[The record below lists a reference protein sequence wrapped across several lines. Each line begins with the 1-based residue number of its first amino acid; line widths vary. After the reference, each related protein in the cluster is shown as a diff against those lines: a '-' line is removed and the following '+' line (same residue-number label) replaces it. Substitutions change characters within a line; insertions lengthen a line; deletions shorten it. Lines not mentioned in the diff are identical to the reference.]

1 VSKSESGPGPILNQQ
16 PSDLQETVS
25 LHFAEHRHNAA
36 GTAYLIDVA
45 LGVTIFVLLLEIAA
59 SIALPLLSF
68 GVSGLESVEEV
79 LLKLRAA
86 PPSQPYILVLGDSVM
101 VEGALERARVAAP
114 REHSIAARLGR
125 MLEAKAP
132 GSRVVSL
139 AMEGALAN
147 DYSAIERIIE
157 KHYRLP
163 AAVVMQLDYR
173 LLSPTNGPANLSRDW
188 LRFYAS
194 DDAGDGVTADSKPI
208 AKVVRPIDAFVHE
221 QMLLDSDAYV
231 LLRGWRRLARAR
243 IVSALVR
250 QPELPPTGEDSVIRL
265 LVTQYYRSDSRLA
278 AGRPM
283 AVVERVIDRLLARRI
298 PVLVCFTP
306 ANFEYLGDRINAPM
320 YEFNVSEFRELL
332 RRRYQS
338 DARFRLAVFEGSI
351 PARLFLDH
359 SHLSADGNEL
369 MAQMMVREFQI
380 LWSAKDG
387 KS

>member
-1 VSKSESGPGPILNQQ
+1 VSESKSRPEPDLNQR
-16 PSDLQETVS
+16 PSALQEPAS
-25 LHFAEHRHNAA
+25 LPLAERRHDAA

-45 LGVTIFVLLLEIAA
+45 LGVAIFILLVEIAA
-59 SIALPLLSF
+59 SIALRSLSF
-68 GVSGLESVEEV
+68 GFSGLENVEEV

-101 VEGALERARVAAP
+101 VEGALEKARVAAA

-125 MLEAKAP
+125 ILEAKAP

-147 DYSAIERIIE
+147 DYSALERIIE

-163 AAVVMQLDYR
+163 AVVVMQLDYR
-173 LLSPTNGPANLSRDW
+173 LLSPTNDPANLSRDW
-188 LRFYAS
+188 LQLYATG
-194 DDAGDGVTADSKPI
+194 DAGEGVTVDLKPI
-208 AKVVRPIDAFVHE
+208 DKVSRPIDAFVRE
-221 QMLLDSDAYV
+221 QILLDSDAYV
-231 LLRGWRRLARAR
+231 LLRGGRRLAKECF
-243 IVSALVR
+243 VNALVR
-250 QPELPPTGEDSVIRL
+250 RPELPPTREDSVIRL
-265 LVTQYYRSDSRLA
+265 LVTRYYRSDSRLA

-283 AVVERVIDRLLARRI
+283 AAVERVIDRLLARHI

-320 YEFNVSEFRELL
+320 YEFNVSEFQELL

-369 MAQMMVREFQI
+369 MARMMVREVQI
-380 LWSAKDG
+380 LWARNG
-387 KS
+387 KG

>member
-1 VSKSESGPGPILNQQ
+1 
-16 PSDLQETVS
+16 
-25 LHFAEHRHNAA
+25 
-36 GTAYLIDVA
+36 
-45 LGVTIFVLLLEIAA
+45 
-59 SIALPLLSF
+59 
-68 GVSGLESVEEV
+68 
-79 LLKLRAA
+79 
-86 PPSQPYILVLGDSVM
+86 
-101 VEGALERARVAAP
+101 
-114 REHSIAARLGR
+114 
-125 MLEAKAP
+125 
-132 GSRVVSL
+132 
-139 AMEGALAN
+139 
-147 DYSAIERIIE
+147 
-157 KHYRLP
+157 
-163 AAVVMQLDYR
+163 
-173 LLSPTNGPANLSRDW
+173 
-188 LRFYAS
+188 
-194 DDAGDGVTADSKPI
+194 
-208 AKVVRPIDAFVHE
+208 
-221 QMLLDSDAYV
+221 
-231 LLRGWRRLARAR
+231 
-243 IVSALVR
+243 
-250 QPELPPTGEDSVIRL
+250 VIRL